1 MILNQLGISGEH
13 TKGIIYED
21 SDEGIT
27 LKYDP
32 NTQFI
37 TFWDDEIKYDQ
48 MDCSFFSN
56 CSSVVKELQSE
67 YGINLFYGVYY
78 LDEKEREGAT
88 LLQLR
93 VDEAH
98 QW

>member
-56 CSSVVKELQSE
+56 WSSVVKELQSE

-78 LDEKEREGAT
+78 MGEEKRESGT
-88 LLQLR
+88 LL
-93 VDEAH
+93 
-98 QW
+98 

>member
-1 MILNQLGISGEH
+1 MIQNQMGISGEP

-21 SDEGIT
+21 SDDGIT

-48 MDCSFFSN
+48 MDCSFFSDW
-56 CSSVVKELQSE
+56 SSVVKELQSE
-67 YGINLFYGVYY
+67 YGINLFYRVHHLGKKVT
-78 LDEKEREGAT
+78 KSSSF
-88 LLQLR
+88 LQL
-93 VDEAH
+93 
-98 QW
+98 

>member
-1 MILNQLGISGEH
+1 MILNQLEIYGEH

-48 MDCSFFSN
+48 MVELCCKRATIRIRN
-56 CSSVVKELQSE
+56 QLILWSSSIWE
-67 YGINLFYGVYY
+67 
-78 LDEKEREGAT
+78 EKEGEGAT
-88 LLQLR
+88 LL
-93 VDEAH
+93 
-98 QW
+98 

>member
-1 MILNQLGISGEH
+1 MIQNQLGISGEP

-21 SDEGIT
+21 SDDGIT

-48 MDCSFFSN
+48 MDCSFFSDW
-56 CSSVVKELQSE
+56 SSVVKELQSE
-67 YGINLFYGVYY
+67 YGINLF
-78 LDEKEREGAT
+78 D
-88 LLQLR
+88 
-93 VDEAH
+93 
-98 QW
+98 

>member
-32 NTQFI
+32 NTQFT

-67 YGINLFYGVYY
+67 YGINLFDRVHHLG
-78 LDEKEREGAT
+78 EKEGEGAT
-88 LLQLR
+88 LL
-93 VDEAH
+93 
-98 QW
+98 

>member
-13 TKGIIYED
+13 TKGIIYKD

-48 MDCSFFSN
+48 MYCSFFSN
-56 CSSVVKELQSE
+56 WSSVVKELQSE
-67 YGINLFYGVYY
+67 YGINLFYGVHY
-78 LDEKEREGAT
+78 LGEKEGEGAT
-88 LLQLR
+88 LL
-93 VDEAH
+93 
-98 QW
+98 

>member
-1 MILNQLGISGEH
+1 VKHI
-13 TKGIIYED
+13 KGIIYED

-56 CSSVVKELQSE
+56 WSSVVKELQSE
-67 YGINLFYGVYY
+67 YGINLFYGVHH
-78 LDEKEREGAT
+78 LGEKEGEGAT

-98 QW
+98 QWRHTDD

>member
-27 LKYDP
+27 LKYYP

-56 CSSVVKELQSE
+56 WSSVVKELQSE
-67 YGINLFYGVYY
+67 YGINLFYRIHY
-78 LDEKEREGAT
+78 LGKKVT
-88 LLQLR
+88 QSSSLLQL
-93 VDEAH
+93 
-98 QW
+98 